1 MEQGWM
7 KEPGP
12 LSEGD
17 KRRLVRKLV
26 AQLRCVECGRLY
38 DRQDFA
44 LIHNSQD
51 VWVLGTRCRYCD
63 EPVQVVIFMRL
74 DAEPEP
80 LTDLMPEE
88 MRIADQWPA
97 ITSDD
102 VLDIHMLLHEL
113 DGDFDALFE
122 G

>member
-1 MEQGWM
+1 MEHGGM

-17 KRRLVRKLV
+17 KRRLVLKLV

-38 DRQDFA
+38 DRQDFT
-44 LIHNSQD
+44 LIHNWQD
-51 VWVLGTRCRYCD
+51 MWVLSTRCRHCD

-80 LTDLMPEE
+80 ATDLTPEE
-88 MRIADQWPA
+88 AETAAQWPA
-97 ITSDD
+97 ITADD
-102 VLDIHMLLHEL
+102 VLDIHTLLHHFE
-113 DGDFDALFE
+113 GDFEALFE
-122 G
+122 R

>member
-1 MEQGWM
+1 
-7 KEPGP
+7 
-12 LSEGD
+12 
-17 KRRLVRKLV
+17 
-26 AQLRCVECGRLY
+26 
-38 DRQDFA
+38 
-44 LIHNSQD
+44 
-51 VWVLGTRCRYCD
+51 
-63 EPVQVVIFMRL
+63 VQVVIFMRL